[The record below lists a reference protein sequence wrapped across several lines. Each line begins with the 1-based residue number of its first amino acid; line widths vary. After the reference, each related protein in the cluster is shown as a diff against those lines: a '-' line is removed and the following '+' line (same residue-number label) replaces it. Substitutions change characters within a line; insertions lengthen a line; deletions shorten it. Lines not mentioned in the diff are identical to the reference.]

1 MLQGQS
7 RLTGQTRAES
17 VTPAAMRPTIPIGV
31 IDASKL
37 PSVRGKAIPSGK
49 LGTPVRVD
57 EGRGDGSGNDNQ
69 SPAVS
74 RRINDAGQRFG
85 QGDAGCQHPSDVL
98 GRGLAVRCQS
108 TNGGGGGNGADQP
121 C

>member
-49 LGTPVRVD
+49 LGTPVRAFWNAHYD
-57 EGRGDGSGNDNQ
+57 ERGFASMH
-69 SPAVS
+69 
-74 RRINDAGQRFG
+74 I
-85 QGDAGCQHPSDVL
+85 
-98 GRGLAVRCQS
+98 
-108 TNGGGGGNGADQP
+108 
-121 C
+121 